1 MNEYLEPLCSGNN
14 YIKNMQ
20 EFPMSSEQH
29 NPLLHNEEYVSCD
42 VQSLSTK
49 VPVNETINYILQ

>member
-29 NPLLHNEEYVSCD
+29 NPLLHNEEYVSYD
-42 VQSLSTK
+42 VHNLYQQK
-49 VPVNETINYILQ
+49 YQ